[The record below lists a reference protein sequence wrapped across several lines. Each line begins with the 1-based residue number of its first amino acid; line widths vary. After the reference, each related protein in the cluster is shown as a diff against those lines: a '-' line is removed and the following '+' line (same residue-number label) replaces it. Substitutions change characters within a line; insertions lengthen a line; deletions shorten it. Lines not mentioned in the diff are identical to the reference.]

1 MNGKVPHTSAV
12 TKAFTLI
19 EMLISLAI
27 VSCIVTMVYGSY
39 AATSRSLGV
48 YHHRMACSERAHL
61 VLRMMARQL
70 RGAYLPPKEPAPTRT
85 SAKPQDIRAAPI
97 PAFRADSR
105 EPRGEVLTL
114 TTTGG
119 FGLDESVGI
128 SRIAYRYDRHN
139 STLAIRCE
147 LATQRS
153 DASQDPGT
161 WRTALQG
168 VANLE
173 LEFYD
178 GRQWQ
183 TRWDSKQAGRLP
195 QAVRIGLAVVDESGR
210 EHHYGTTVPVLC
222 RSAPQGQQVKTTVE
236 KP

>member
-1 MNGKVPHTSAV
+1 MNGRVPHTSAV

-48 YHHRMACSERAHL
+48 YHHRMACSERAQL
-61 VLRMMARQL
+61 VLRLMARQI
-70 RGAYLPPKEPAPTRT
+70 RGAYLPPAEPTPTRT
-85 SAKPQDIRAAPI
+85 DGTPQNIRPAPL
-97 PAFRADSR
+97 PAFGADSR
-105 EPRGEVLTL
+105 EPRGEVLSL

-119 FGLDESVGI
+119 FGLDESAGI
-128 SRIAYRYDRHN
+128 SRVVYRHDRH
-139 STLAIRCE
+139 SRILAIRCE
-147 LATQRS
+147 PGACRADTL
-153 DASQDPGT
+153 QDPGD
-161 WRTALQG
+161 WRTVLKG
-168 VANLE
+168 VTDLE
-173 LEFYD
+173 LGFYD
-178 GRQWQ
+178 GRQWLQ
-183 TRWDSKQAGRLP
+183 RWDSKQAGRLP

-222 RSAPQGQQVKTTVE
+222 RSAPQGQQAKTPVE